1 VLIPKN
7 IKLLDAAKTRAARL
21 GGSLREVPA
30 RSEGRH
36 EGPLDVAWAGQPTAE
51 LHERRAT
58 TRIAGG
64 VVSGQALGQPR
75 PGTASIKTPTSA
87 AQPWAYTLTV
97 DGFIVPEGTVITYPY
112 ATPDPRF
119 STGYKAP
126 MSARAVA
133 VTRPASTMIARLAF
147 LYILS
152 GRRPVAR
159 LSGVIS
165 HQPVSEPQRCGAKE
179 LWDYSSIADYL
190 LGRKRRRATTAI
202 QEE

>member
-1 VLIPKN
+1 MLQKPEQRDWGV
-7 IKLLDAAKTRAARL
+7 ASARF
-21 GGSLREVPA
+21 
-30 RSEGRH
+30 
-36 EGPLDVAWAGQPTAE
+36 PLDPKDVMKALSTWLGRDSPLLNCMNAAQQLA
-51 LHERRAT
+51 LL
-58 TRIAGG
+58 
-64 VVSGQALGQPR
+64 VVLVSGQALGQSR

-202 QEE
+202 PEE